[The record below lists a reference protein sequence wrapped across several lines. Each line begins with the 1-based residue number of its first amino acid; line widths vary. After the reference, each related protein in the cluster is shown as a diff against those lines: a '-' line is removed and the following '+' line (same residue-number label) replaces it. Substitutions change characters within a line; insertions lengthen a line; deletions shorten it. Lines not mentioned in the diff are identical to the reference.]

1 MSICPCGSHLDYAD
15 CCQPVHNSHKNA
27 KRPEQLMRAR
37 FAAHKLN
44 LVDFVI
50 STYHTSCQAE
60 EQRDGITESVA
71 LDWTKLEVL
80 DAPATET
87 DEGFVEFKAYLQEG
101 MTEQCMHERS
111 RFVRENNL
119 WYYIDGVFPEP
130 VEVIK
135 VGRNDPCPCGSG
147 KKFKKCCG

>member
-1 MSICPCGSHLDYAD
+1 MPLCPCGSHIDYSD
-15 CCQPVHNSHKNA
+15 CCQPVHNNHSNA
-27 KRPEQLMRAR
+27 KQPEQLMRAR

-50 STYHTSCQAE
+50 NTYHPSCQAE
-60 EQRDGITESVA
+60 NERDGIAESVA

-80 DAPATET
+80 DAPTTET
-87 DEGFVEFKAYLQEG
+87 DEGYVEFKAYLQEG
-101 MTEQCMHERS
+101 ATEQCMHERS
-111 RFVRENNL
+111 RFLRENGL

-130 VEVIK
+130 VESKK